1 MSIPFVAF
9 GNDELAKLP
18 ALGDEVFC
26 PQCGKMHKTIYG
38 KRILE
43 DGTEIEDRT
52 IAGYKCK
59 GELYLAGVEGKDVT
73 GLFKKEIGRMK
84 KGNG

>member
-9 GNDELAKLP
+9 GNDELANLP
-18 ALGDEVFC
+18 ALDNKVLC
-26 PQCGKMHKTIYG
+26 PQCGKMHKIIYG

-43 DGTEIEDRT
+43 DGAEIEDRT

-59 GELYLAGVEGKDVT
+59 RELYLAGVDGKDVT
-73 GLFKKEIGRMK
+73 GLFE
-84 KGNG
+84 KGK

>member
-1 MSIPFVAF
+1 MSISFVAF
-9 GNDELAKLP
+9 GNDELTKLP
-18 ALGDEVFC
+18 ALGDKVLC
-26 PQCGKMHKTIYG
+26 PRCGKPHKIIYG

-43 DGTEIEDRT
+43 DGTEKEDRT

-59 GELYLAGVEGKDVT
+59 GKTYLAGVNGKDVT
-73 GLFKKEIGRMK
+73 GLFKKG